1 MFARLFLY
9 LYNVIAWV
17 LFVPVV
23 ILALLTSRILL
34 LLVKRDREHLYFK
47 TVGGF
52 GAVWGEIVGIR
63 FRNNSE
69 NKNKLQKG
77 QSYVVT
83 ANHISFLDIHAIAIG
98 MPVGF
103 LALSKIEN
111 KKLPIFGPLISPG
124 IITVDR
130 SSHES
135 RETSMKKMR
144 DVVQKG
150 ISILIFPEGS
160 RNRKLDKPLR
170 DKFYDGAFRIAIEQ
184 QIPVAPMVITGNRRC
199 MPPGTLLFKPGRVGI
214 HVLDPIQT
222 EGLTMADLPKLKQQV
237 YEVMAKKLREEDPWL
252 KRIAQSST
260 SKS

>member
-1 MFARLFLY
+1 MLGRILLFLY
-9 LYNVIAWV
+9 NIIAWV
-17 LFVPVV
+17 LFVPAVV
-23 ILALLTSRILL
+23 LALITSRILL

-63 FRNNSE
+63 FRRNKE
-69 NKNKLQKG
+69 NKGKWQKG

-83 ANHISFLDIHAIAIG
+83 VNHISFLDIHAIAIG

-130 SSHES
+130 SSPDS
-135 RETSMKKMR
+135 RESSMKKMR
-144 DVVQKG
+144 EVVQKG

-160 RNRKLDKPLR
+160 RNRKLDQPLR
-170 DKFYDGAFRIAIEQ
+170 DKFYDGAFSIAIEQ

-199 MPPGTLLFKPGRVGI
+199 MPSGTLLFKPGRVGM
-214 HVLDPIQT
+214 HLLDPVPT
-222 EGLTMADLPKLKQQV
+222 AGLTMEDLPALKAQV
-237 YEVMAKKLREEDPWL
+237 YELMAAKLREEDPWL
-252 KRIAQSST
+252 KKIP
-260 SKS
+260 

>member
-1 MFARLFLY
+1 MFVRLFLY
-9 LYNVIAWV
+9 LYNIIAWV
-17 LFVPVV
+17 LFVPTVMV
-23 ILALLTSRILL
+23 ALIVSRILL
-34 LLVKRDREHLYFK
+34 LVVKRDREHLYFK

-52 GAVWGEIVGIR
+52 GAVWGEFVGIR
-63 FRNNSE
+63 FRNLSK
-69 NKNKLQKG
+69 KNHKLQKG

-130 SSHES
+130 SSNDS
-135 RETSMKKMR
+135 REKSMEAMR
-144 DVVQKG
+144 EVVQKG

-160 RNRKLDKPLR
+160 RNKKLDQPLR
-170 DKFYDGAFRIAIEQ
+170 DTFYDGAFRIAIEQ
-184 QIPVAPMVITGNRRC
+184 QIPIAPMVITGNRKC
-199 MPPGTLLFKPGRVGI
+199 MPPGTLLFKPGKVGI
-214 HVLDPIQT
+214 HLLDPIPT
-222 EGLTMADLPKLKQQV
+222 TGLKMEDLPALKQEV
-237 YEVMAKKLREEDPWL
+237 YDAMAEKLWEEDPWL
-252 KRIAQSST
+252 QQVNQLST

>member
-1 MFARLFLY
+1 MIVRLFLY
-9 LYNVIAWV
+9 LYNIIAWV
-17 LFVPVV
+17 LFVPTVV
-23 ILALLTSRILL
+23 IALIVSRILL
-34 LLVKRDREHLYFK
+34 LVVKRDREHLYFK

-52 GAVWGEIVGIR
+52 GALWGEIVGIR
-63 FRNNSE
+63 FRNHRD
-69 NKNKLQKG
+69 NKHKLQKG

-130 SSHES
+130 SSHDS
-135 RETSMKKMR
+135 REQSMKAMR
-144 DVVQKG
+144 EVVRKG

-160 RNRKLDKPLR
+160 RNKKLDQPLR
-170 DKFYDGAFRIAIEQ
+170 DTFYDGAFRIAIEQ
-184 QIPVAPMVITGNRRC
+184 QIPVAPMIITGNRRC

-214 HVLDPIQT
+214 HLLDPIPT
-222 EGLTMADLPKLKQQV
+222 EELQMEDLPKLKQQV
-237 YEVMAKKLREEDPWL
+237 YEVMSEKLRQEDPWL
-252 KRIAQSST
+252 KGKKKLT
-260 SKS
+260 G